1 MPLTESRKAMKRL
14 FKSLFPDVGNHTK
27 LYLDKLAF
35 MGARRERGAVRPS
48 ATDSPHSFAPA
59 SSSPH
64 NPSNPG
70 PARGLKPSSYFNSLF
85 SS

>member
-27 LYLDKLAF
+27 LYLDKLAL

-48 ATDSPHSFAPA
+48 AA
-59 SSSPH
+59 
-64 NPSNPG
+64 G
-70 PARGLKPSSYFNSLF
+70 SYPTALHQLCPRPTTHPILVQLGV
-85 SS
+85 